1 MKRKKI
7 IIWFIL
13 LISSITI
20 LCVACTNN
28 SLKTDQDKTE
38 RPKETMCP
46 EEIIS
51 LEQTM
56 SPEETVSSEQTADL
70 NNKKV
75 TPTNETEEKQKE
87 ELSDSIK
94 KAEKGDTSSIK
105 KTDMPDSKEQDRETN
120 ASIETENPIDL
131 KEVKEEVY
139 TTDRVNARKSP
150 SINSDIVKVIPK
162 NLVIE
167 RIGYHETWSKVKIE
181 ETECYIASDYL
192 EKKTEEFDKMNTLE
206 NNRIVALDA
215 GHQKKG
221 NQEKEPIGP
230 GATEKKAK
238 VAAGTI
244 GKTSGLTEYEL
255 NLQVTLKLKE
265 ELVRRGYEVIM
276 IRESNDVNISN
287 AERAKIANESGAE
300 AFIRIHANGSEDT
313 SISGIMTICPT
324 SKNPYCSNIYTKSRA
339 LSDAVLENMISQ
351 TKAKSK
357 NVWETDSMS
366 GINWCTI
373 PVTIVEM
380 GFMTNPT
387 EDALM
392 ATEEYQLKL
401 VNGIA
406 DGLDDYFGEN

>member
-1 MKRKKI
+1 MERIEISMRRKKKM
-7 IIWFIL
+7 IWFL
-13 LISSITI
+13 FLISSIII
-20 LCVACTNN
+20 LCTACTNGN
-28 SLKTDQDKTE
+28 LKKEQDKIE
-38 RPKETMCP
+38 RPKETIGMGEKENESNKTVSP
-46 EEIIS
+46 
-51 LEQTM
+51 EQTLFAEETLL
-56 SPEETVSSEQTADL
+56 PEETTEP
-70 NNKKV
+70 NNKV
-75 TPTNETEEKQKE
+75 TPTNETEEKQKDE
-87 ELSDSIK
+87 WSHSIK
-94 KAEKGDTSSIK
+94 
-105 KTDMPDSKEQDRETN
+105 
-120 ASIETENPIDL
+120 ETEKPIDF
-131 KEVKEEVY
+131 KDVKEEVY
-139 TTDRVNARKSP
+139 TTDRVNVRKSP
-150 SINSDIVKVIPK
+150 SINSDIIKVLSK

-181 ETECYIASDYL
+181 DVECYIASDYL
-192 EKKTEEFDKMNTLE
+192 EKKTKEFDKMAALGNT
-206 NNRIVALDA
+206 RIVALDA

-221 NQEKEPIGP
+221 NQEKEPVGP

-238 VAAGTI
+238 VAAGTT

-265 ELVRRGYEVIM
+265 ELVRRGYQVIM

-324 SKNPYCSNIYTKSRA
+324 SKNPYCSNIYSKSRV
-339 LSDAVLENMISQ
+339 LSDAVLEHMISQ
-351 TKAKSK
+351 TGAKSK

-392 ATEEYQLKL
+392 ATEDYQVKL
-401 VNGIA
+401 ANGIA
-406 DGLDDYFGEN
+406 DGLDDYFTEN